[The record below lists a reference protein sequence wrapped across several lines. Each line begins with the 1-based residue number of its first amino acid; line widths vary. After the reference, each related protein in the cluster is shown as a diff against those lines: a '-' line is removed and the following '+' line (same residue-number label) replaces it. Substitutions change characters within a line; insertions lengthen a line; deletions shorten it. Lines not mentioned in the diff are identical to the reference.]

1 MRITALVLAIAAT
14 LAAGTAP
21 ALAEEPLGIVR
32 VQDIKPYTLHTL
44 IRLDTLD
51 ALRQLRNSNPRHYAI
66 ARKILA
72 AANEICESQKG
83 APLRMR
89 FDAQHVA
96 CMSSFWMTSNPPKR
110 ELSFLIDDVP
120 YAALV
125 EVRNLGAKL
134 EPVDPAWGQGP
145 TAQPRR

>member
-1 MRITALVLAIAAT
+1 MRITALMMAIAAAF
-14 LAAGTAP
+14 AACAAP

-32 VQDIKPYTLHTL
+32 IQDIKPYTIHSL

-51 ALRQLRNSNPRHYAI
+51 ALKQLRSSNPRHYAI
-66 ARKILA
+66 ARQILA
-72 AANEICESQKG
+72 AANEICEAQQG

-96 CMSSFWMTSNPPKR
+96 CMSSLWMTSNPPKR
-110 ELSFLIDDVP
+110 ELSFLIDDIP

-125 EVRNLGAKL
+125 EVRHLGAKL
-134 EPVDPAWGQGP
+134 EPADPAWGQGP